1 MHSCA
6 CGCACVCALSR
17 RSSSAPTPCFEVARA
32 AVAAQDVINPPKTH
46 YPTKQISGHETETH
60 DFLNHGKESPDRS
73 RQGPLPSLQRLQPP
87 PLSDAPAA
95 SAASFAPGFD
105 PSAVRLKS
113 RKVNQNSVPQLATSA
128 SAEEGGGSAA
138 EEGVVRWEKEGT
150 KGSAEGRQ
158 GLDREGGEREGL
170 MEEGKQAESGGHK
183 DRVNE
188 RESEA
193 QMAALEKEAA
203 DEVARRV
210 ALQQQLSDQSR
221 AVSIPVRARA
231 CVGEGDKER
240 AIGSEKRHELYML
253 MYVNVHE
260 HANIRW
266 TRQRSILR
274 ANSRRCRAG
283 SSSFRPRS
291 G

>member
-1 MHSCA
+1 M
-6 CGCACVCALSR
+6 
-17 RSSSAPTPCFEVARA
+17 
-32 AVAAQDVINPPKTH
+32 
-46 YPTKQISGHETETH
+46 
-60 DFLNHGKESPDRS
+60 
-73 RQGPLPSLQRLQPP
+73 
-87 PLSDAPAA
+87 
-95 SAASFAPGFD
+95 
-105 PSAVRLKS
+105 
-113 RKVNQNSVPQLATSA
+113 
-128 SAEEGGGSAA
+128 
-138 EEGVVRWEKEGT
+138 EEGVVRWEKEVT

-170 MEEGKQAESGGHK
+170 SEGGRQGESGGHK

-193 QMAALEKEAA
+193 QVAALKKEAA

-221 AVSIPVRARA
+221 AVSIPVCVRA
-231 CVGEGDKER
+231 CVVEDDKER
-240 AIGSEKRHELYML
+240 ASESERRHELCML
-253 MYVNVHE
+253 MHINVHE

-274 ANSRRCRAG
+274 VNSRRCRAG